1 MSDGTGRIYR
11 RGDVWWLDYGFRGE
25 RYRESSRSHRKG
37 DARALLKKRMEE
49 MGRGQLVGPREERV
63 TLEDL
68 LGLVEDDYLVNGR
81 KSWPR
86 LKGTVRHLRDYLGR
100 NSRAIDIT
108 TNRVNAYI
116 RARLEENAAPATIQR
131 ELSVLKRGLN
141 LAIRARLLTNKPYI
155 PSVKIDNARQGF
167 LTMTD
172 VEAVAREMGADL
184 APVVRFAALTGW
196 RKGEVKS
203 LRWRQVDFDAGTV
216 RLEPGTTKN
225 KEGRTFPFRALPP
238 LERLLTEQR
247 ARTDEVERE
256 QGRIVTHVFHRQGE
270 PILDMRGSW
279 RKATA
284 RAGIP
289 GAWFH
294 DLRRTA
300 VRNLER
306 AGVSRSVAM
315 KLTGHKT
322 EAIYRRYA
330 IADSVVLEEG
340 VEKLARLHEAE
351 PRGRTVVPLNPASN
365 GTVTAQSEQAREAN
379 G

>member
-25 RYRESSRSHRKG
+25 RYRESSGSHRKG
-37 DARALLKKRMEE
+37 DARALLKKRMQE

-63 TLEDL
+63 TFEDL
-68 LGLVEDDYLVNGR
+68 VGMISDDYRVNGR
-81 KSWPR
+81 KSLPQLR
-86 LKGTVRHLRDYLGR
+86 CILSHLRDYFAR
-100 NSRAIDIT
+100 CRAVDIT
-108 TNRVNAYI
+108 TDRVTAYI
-116 RARLEENAAPATIQR
+116 RARLDEGAAPGTIQK
-131 ELSVLKRGLN
+131 ELAALKRSFN
-141 LAIRARLLTNKPYI
+141 LAVRAGQLTTKPYI
-155 PSVKIDNARQGF
+155 PSVKVDNVRQGF

-184 APVVRFAALTGW
+184 GPVVRFAALTGW
-196 RKGEVKS
+196 RKHEVLS

-225 KEGRTFPFRALPP
+225 KEGRTFPFTALPP

-270 PILDMRGSW
+270 PIRSMRRAW
-279 RKATA
+279 EVACE
-284 RAGIP
+284 RAGVP
-289 GAWFH
+289 GTWIH

-322 EAIYRRYA
+322 EAVYRRYA
-330 IADSVVLEEG
+330 IADSAALAEG
-340 VEKLARLHEAE
+340 VEKLARLHSAE
-351 PRGRTVVPLNPASN
+351 PADRTVVPLNLAEN
-365 GTVTAQSEQAREAN
+365 GTNTAQSGHERVA
-379 G
+379 GG